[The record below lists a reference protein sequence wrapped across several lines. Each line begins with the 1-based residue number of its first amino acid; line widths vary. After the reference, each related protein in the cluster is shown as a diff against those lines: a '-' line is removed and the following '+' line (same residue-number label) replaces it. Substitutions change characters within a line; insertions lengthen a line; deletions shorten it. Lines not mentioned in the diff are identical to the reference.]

1 MPSFV
6 VKVSHCTFKQS
17 GPAFKPKLLS
27 FCLLG
32 WPCVGILSFTL
43 HSLKAMLS
51 LTLSQM
57 RIKGFTY
64 STRSSFSC
72 SMMLMLLN
80 AIDIQWNRP
89 MQISQLTACGG
100 SPQEFNILFS
110 FWTKWT
116 RDAHPQATPISSW
129 MQAFTIFLSVGGFKA
144 APFINNCA
152 FIGMAI
158 YEFRILSRNLLK
170 MCATSEN
177 QFDDFF
183 LIVPKW
189 NLTDT
194 IARLLRLQAAVSI
207 QFEVN
212 QQCARVP
219 PADFVDAITKTNF
232 MLQSDD
238 VSAGWHLPTFT
249 RKRVPPTWVR
259 QVIDV
264 RRNPQA
270 PPNGVTCITQI
281 TLESWA
287 NMSKEDIRSLISRPG
302 KRFIAAFKRSRL
314 LLQHMERFVELASLA
329 DCSLPRLIPPSWNS
343 THSCFCC
350 DETVPVGAQ
359 PWVLQVTCKEAAL
372 PAADVL
378 D

>member
-1 MPSFV
+1 MEP
-6 VKVSHCTFKQS
+6 TDADITIN
-17 GPAFKPKLLS
+17 G
-27 FCLLG
+27 LG
-32 WPCVGILSFTL
+32 WFP
-43 HSLKAMLS
+43 A
-51 LTLSQM
+51 
-57 RIKGFTY
+57 
-64 STRSSFSC
+64 
-72 SMMLMLLN
+72 
-80 AIDIQWNRP
+80 
-89 MQISQLTACGG
+89 
-100 SPQEFNILFS
+100 SPQECNILFS

-144 APFINNCA
+144 PFVNNCA
-152 FIGMAI
+152 YIGMAI
-158 YEFRILSRNLLK
+158 YKFRILSRNLLK

-177 QFDDFF
+177 QFDEFF
-183 LIVPKW
+183 PDRETYIRWLPNFPREIEFPSGIFFMPKW

-212 QQCARVP
+212 QRCARIP
-219 PADFVDAITKTNF
+219 PADFVEAITKTNL

-238 VSAGWHLPTFT
+238 LSAGWHLPAFR
-249 RKRVPPTWVR
+249 RKCVPPTWVR
-259 QVIDV
+259 QVIDL

-270 PPNGVTCITQI
+270 LPNGVTCITQI

-329 DCSLPRLIPPSWNS
+329 NCSLPHLIPPSWNS
-343 THSCFCC
+343 AQSCFCC
-350 DETVPVGAQ
+350 DQTVPVGAQ
-359 PWVLQVTCKEAAL
+359 LWALQVTCKEAAL
-372 PAADVL
+372 PAVDVL